1 MSFCLKNQ
9 INGLGLLGQT
19 IKNIKEENLN
29 NETKSLEEYTK
40 YRKEEESNFLGK
52 FEKIEEKNNKLKE
65 FLETH
70 YYQSKSE
77 NDTRLVILEQRINTI
92 EKAVSILKTDYIEIV
107 NNFKKNIEETHK
119 NPEIINKMIQD
130 WRLIETYQ
138 HYYERNTEVI
148 NELMLTKLHIDKM

>member
-1 MSFCLKNQ
+1 MSFCLTNQ

-65 FLETH
+65 FLEIH

>member
-1 MSFCLKNQ
+1 MSFCLSNQ

-52 FEKIEEKNNKLKE
+52 FETIEEKDNKLKE

-70 YYQSKSE
+70 YYQSKLV
-77 NDTRLVILEQRINTI
+77 NDSRLVILEQRIHTI
-92 EKAVSILKTDYIEIV
+92 EKAVSILKSDYMEIV

-130 WRLIETYQ
+130 WRLIETYE
-138 HYYERNTEVI
+138 HYYERNIEVI
-148 NELMLTKLHIDKM
+148 NELMLSKLNIDKM